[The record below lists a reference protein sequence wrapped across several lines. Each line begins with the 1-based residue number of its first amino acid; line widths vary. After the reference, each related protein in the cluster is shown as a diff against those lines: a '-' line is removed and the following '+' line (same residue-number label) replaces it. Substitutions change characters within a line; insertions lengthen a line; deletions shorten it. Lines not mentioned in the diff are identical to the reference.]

1 VTKRQ
6 QFNVYLPEDLIRA
19 TKHAAVDSRQTLSGL
34 VETALREYL
43 DRLGAEGE
51 R

>member
-1 VTKRQ
+1 MTERQ
-6 QFNVYLPEDLIRA
+6 QFNVYLPKDLVRQA
-19 TKHAAVDSRQTLSGL
+19 KHAAVDTRQTLSGL

-43 DRLGAEGE
+43 AKLDAEGA